1 MVCHTYGSVRHV
13 LIQGHPKMEG
23 GIGYNAY
30 TTLKKDI
37 EHQMALGE
45 KGLPKE
51 DCYLLNKSVDNLPAA
66 EQQAWLA
73 TIPITRAESK
83 LTIPQSLSHSSKG
96 RSAV

>member
-1 MVCHTYGSVRHV
+1 MVCHTYGSVRHM
-13 LIQGHPKMEG
+13 LIQGHPKMEE

-37 EHQMALGE
+37 EHQLALGE

-51 DCYLLNKSVDNLPAA
+51 DRYLLNKSVDKLPVA

-83 LTIPQSLSHSSKG
+83 FIISQSPYHSSKG